1 MGKTQT
7 EDKYFTFVLKD
18 SAGSMIYLLIYSA
31 NTKRKIQRC
40 IQTQGG
46 FICLEAGNKKSR
58 MLCIRC

>member
-18 SAGSMIYLLIYSA
+18 SAGSMIYLIIYSA

-46 FICLEAGNKKSR
+46 FICLEAGNKKS
-58 MLCIRC
+58 